1 MRFPV
6 FVLCAA
12 LLVPTT
18 THAARPLPTDVESI
32 ELWFLADISIATDG
46 RISGH
51 AWRNFNDM
59 PNAVLAALE
68 QRISTWQFQP
78 GNVDDV
84 PAEIGTSLLIHA
96 FAIESGDGAFA
107 LEIANAIVGPSLN
120 EGRRPELDFPDTWRS
135 AYGSGAQVF
144 DVAVQPEREAAIR
157 FGEYIADTRRP
168 DFKAGFRER
177 AADLVSQWGVR
188 HESIAGR
195 PVTAHFRH
203 AIYHC
208 RSPRWCRAETAHWG
222 LQNMPPGQPVP
233 ARSVTRLLSD
243 VATVVAPDS
252 RDISTAELVSVPAG

>member
-68 QRISTWQFQP
+68 QRIATWQFQP
-78 GNVDDV
+78 GKVDDV

-177 AADLVSQWGVR
+177 AADLVSQWACATSRSRGDLSPHTSATR
-188 HESIAGR
+188 SITAGARAGAAPKPRIGACRTCR
-195 PVTAHFRH
+195 PDNP
-203 AIYHC
+203 C
-208 RSPRWCRAETAHWG
+208 QRAA
-222 LQNMPPGQPVP
+222 
-233 ARSVTRLLSD
+233 
-243 VATVVAPDS
+243 
-252 RDISTAELVSVPAG
+252 